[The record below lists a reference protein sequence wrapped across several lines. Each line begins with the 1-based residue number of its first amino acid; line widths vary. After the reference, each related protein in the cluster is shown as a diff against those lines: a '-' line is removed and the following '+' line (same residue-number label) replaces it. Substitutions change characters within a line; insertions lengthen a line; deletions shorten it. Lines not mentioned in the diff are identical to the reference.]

1 MMMRRTRLLTLS
13 MACALGASPLAFHPG
28 QPAADTG
35 LRCDAVLTQAAA
47 AAVVGDAYTGPSV
60 DEPRPGF
67 TRCEWQGDDSNF
79 GFTFANL
86 KAIADDET
94 TLAKAFDIDL
104 QAVESDGKTREAL
117 PGIAVNAATVNLGD
131 GAALLEVQRPDGVV
145 RMILYKIDREKML
158 GLARA
163 IAAATPVP

>member
-1 MMMRRTRLLTLS
+1 MRRALLRLVLLT
-13 MACALGASPLAFHPG
+13 ACACVGVSAATRAD

-35 LRCDAVLTQAAA
+35 LRCDAVLSQAAA

-104 QAVESDGKTREAL
+104 QAVESDGKKREAL
-117 PGIAVNAATVNLGD
+117 PGIAVNAATVDLGD

>member
-1 MMMRRTRLLTLS
+1 MRRALLRLVLT
-13 MACALGASPLAFHPG
+13 ACAFGGVSAATRAD

-35 LRCDAVLTQAAA
+35 LRCDAVLSQAAA

-104 QAVESDGKTREAL
+104 QAVESEGKKREAL
-117 PGIAVNAATVNLGD
+117 AGIAVNAATVNLGD

-158 GLARA
+158 RLARA